1 MGRVISRLVAVLS
14 QKEQVARAHCQ
25 LPCKFSRCL
34 SSWIGH
40 CTDSRSRDLR
50 SAAAAEGRAW
60 PSLLEA
66 SASGGRAPLPAR
78 LLDRRAAP
86 EHGAATEAAERLL
99 RSQLKVCSKCASPV
113 RPAPCHA
120 CCMKQTPRDS
130 SSSIVV
136 SPLFVSSP
144 RSKRSSPPGVYFLCH
159 LFMVAGAATSEYF
172 SVPPPPRERPPP
184 FPSTDFPLTSPS
196 NACRLPRQHKRV
208 ITTAG
213 DHDIMYHN
221 HNKNIPCGL

>member
-1 MGRVISRLVAVLS
+1 MHRFSIS
-14 QKEQVARAHCQ
+14 
-25 LPCKFSRCL
+25 
-34 SSWIGH
+34 
-40 CTDSRSRDLR
+40 R

-86 EHGAATEAAERLL
+86 EHGAAAEAAERLL
-99 RSQLKVCSKCASPV
+99 RSQPKPKVCSKCASPV

-130 SSSIVV
+130 SSRIVV

-144 RSKRSSPPGVYFLCH
+144 RPKRPSPPGVYVSTICPRFPLLSLIYGRRSSH
-159 LFMVAGAATSEYF
+159 VRALLGAAPSAGT
-172 SVPPPPRERPPP
+172 PPP

-196 NACRLPRQHKRV
+196 NTFRLLRGSDHFLSPQLFSRYEYVRSAAPG
-208 ITTAG
+208 IG
-213 DHDIMYHN
+213 DVGGGGGD
-221 HNKNIPCGL
+221 GGGDDDDG